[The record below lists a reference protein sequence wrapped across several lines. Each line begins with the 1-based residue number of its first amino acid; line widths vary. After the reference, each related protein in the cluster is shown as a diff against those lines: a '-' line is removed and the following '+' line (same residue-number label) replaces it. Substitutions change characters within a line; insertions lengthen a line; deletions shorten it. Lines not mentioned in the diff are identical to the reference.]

1 MLLPK
6 KTKFRRVHRGRRRG
20 VSRGQTDVQFG
31 DYGIKSLEAGWIT
44 NRQIEAARI
53 AMTRKI
59 KRGGKVWITIFPD
72 KSVTKKPAETR
83 MGSGKG
89 SPEFWVAV
97 VKPGRVMFELAGV
110 PEPLAREALRLAAM
124 KLPIKSKYVTREG
137 DPFEGQ

>member
-6 KTKFRRVHRGRRRG
+6 RTKYRKVHRGRRRG
-20 VSRGQTDVQFG
+20 LAKGHTTVQFG
-31 DYGIKSLEAGWIT
+31 EYGLKALETGWVT
-44 NRQIEAARI
+44 NRQLEAARI

-59 KRGGKVWITIFPD
+59 KRGGKVWITVFPD

-89 SPEFWVAV
+89 SPEGWVAV

-110 PEPLAREALRLAAM
+110 PEPLAREAMRLAGH
-124 KLPIKSKYVTREG
+124 KLPVRTKFVLRDEA
-137 DPFEGQ
+137 